1 MAPNGIEPF
10 YLQARLGRW
19 TTRRETSPSLD
30 DLASPVLL
38 NCVECGAS
46 IILTNR
52 ATLRRS
58 DVRHQTLKL
67 IHHGSVGVAD
77 GRIERDPSNAC
88 LPGAQE
94 GQP

>member
-1 MAPNGIEPF
+1 MGSSPF
-10 YLQARLGRW
+10 TYRLDSAGGPP
-19 TTRRETSPSLD
+19 RRETSPSLD

-67 IHHGSVGVAD
+67 IHHGSVVVAD